1 MIRSFACAL
10 IFLEVRVIMVFFQ
23 LPEPAVEAV
32 VWACVAAAFPIAD
45 LILQADEVLRQ
56 RARRVA
62 A

>member
-10 IFLEVRVIMVFFQ
+10 IFLEVRTIMVFFQ

-45 LILQADEVLRQ
+45 LVLQIEETLRQ
-56 RARRVA
+56 RARRA
-62 A
+62 AA